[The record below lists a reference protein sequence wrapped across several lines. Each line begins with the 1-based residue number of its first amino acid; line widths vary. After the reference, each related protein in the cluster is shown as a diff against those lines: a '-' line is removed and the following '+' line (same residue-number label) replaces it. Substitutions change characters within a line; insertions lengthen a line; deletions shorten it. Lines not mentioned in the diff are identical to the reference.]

1 MRNGLWA
8 ASVLFLA
15 TASTAL
21 SADPMAS
28 RYGNTTIAM
37 DKDGTL
43 TRLFYRADH
52 SFVAKRADWQS
63 EGTWSIKDGKLC
75 LAYKTVRPGV
85 GTSECVSSE
94 PHALGDVWIHN
105 GRHIT
110 LVKGM
115 AMTDTPEVDAALAA
129 ASRVG
134 NTIVA
139 KDPDGTETRIYWRP
153 DHSFSAVRPD
163 WKSEGNWMVKGSE
176 VCLHYDVPRPNM
188 GSDECM
194 KNATLRKVGEVW
206 GRADRKVTLV
216 EGEQLTAKK

>member
-1 MRNGLWA
+1 MRALVYAAAVVVMA
-8 ASVLFLA
+8 ASA
-15 TASTAL
+15 AAGS
-21 SADPMAS
+21 DPMAS

-37 DKDGTL
+37 DQDGTL

-52 SFVAKRADWQS
+52 SFLAKRADWQS
-63 EGTWSIKDGKLC
+63 EGIWSIKDGKLC
-75 LAYKTVRPGV
+75 LTYKTTRPGV
-85 GTSECVSSE
+85 GPRECVSSE
-94 PHALGDVWIHN
+94 PHAVGDVWIHH

-115 AMTDTPEVDAALAA
+115 AMTDTPEVAAALAA

-153 DHSFSAVRPD
+153 DHSISATRPG
-163 WKSEGNWMVKGSE
+163 WKSEGRWWVNGRE
-176 VCLHYDVPRPNM
+176 VCLHYNVPRPRM

-194 KNATLRKVGEVW
+194 KNAGPRKIGEIW

-216 EGEQLTAKK
+216 PGEQLAQQK